1 MSTKQHEF
9 KLKHWHFVLFYFQIK
24 SKHRGGV
31 CNIKKHISSSSESQV
46 SYRHRPSKH
55 QGRWEQEEKMLM
67 RYKSPQIKVAILRVR
82 RACIRVIFVLNCY
95 FKVLVCWK
103 IVDAFIFMSWNYNK
117 NWRKCSQI
125 LGTHF
130 KSQSEVCV
138 LCILVL
144 RVYVHVWRCLGWG
157 GIIQFQHYMLCGSIQ
172 KSTFYRIDWDEILF
186 S

>member
-1 MSTKQHEF
+1 
-9 KLKHWHFVLFYFQIK
+9 
-24 SKHRGGV
+24 
-31 CNIKKHISSSSESQV
+31 
-46 SYRHRPSKH
+46 
-55 QGRWEQEEKMLM
+55 MLM

-103 IVDAFIFMSWNYNK
+103 IVDAFIFMSWNLWNYNK

-144 RVYVHVWRCLGWG
+144 RVYVHVWRCLEGEGHNTFSALYVW
-157 GIIQFQHYMLCGSIQ
+157 CGSIK
-172 KSTFYRIDWDEILF
+172 KSTFYRLRRETFLVTINILLVCSCQVPPLYTTINWIF
-186 S
+186 WFPNCWSGQAWANSYTAICTEGHTFTIYHLPG